1 MAAVEFASHLLLD
14 RLKVLFPSRGT
25 LDVDQDFIAHK
36 FLDLQRQI
44 LFAVVDSGSA
54 DVEFPGHC
62 GARFTFDDE
71 LDNLLVPG

>member
-14 RLKVLFPSRGT
+14 RLKVLFPTRGT
-25 LDVDQDFIAHK
+25 LDVDQYLIAHK
-36 FLDLQRQI
+36 LLDLQPQI
-44 LFAVVDSGSA
+44 LFAVVDGRSA

-62 GARFTFDDE
+62 GARFTFADE